1 MKKILQKENIE
12 KSEENV
18 SRSTSN
24 GMKNKIPIIIIIVGL
39 VIGLGII
46 FIGGSKGNN
55 TNTNGTNNVVQG
67 STDNIEVKD
76 GVQYI
81 TVNVKGGYSPRVTTA
96 KAGIPTKLIM
106 KTNGTY
112 DCSAALRVS
121 SVGFQKVLPNTG
133 EETIDLGTPVAGV
146 PTRGVCGMGMYS
158 FVVNY
163 E

>member
-1 MKKILQKENIE
+1 
-12 KSEENV
+12 
-18 SRSTSN
+18 
-24 GMKNKIPIIIIIVGL
+24 MKNKTPIIIIIIGI

-46 FIGGSKGNN
+46 FLGGAKGNN
-55 TNTNGTNNVVQG
+55 TNGTNTNNTAQG
-67 STDNIEVKD
+67 STQNIEVKD

-81 TVNVKGGYSPRVTTA
+81 TVNVRGGYSPRVTTA

-112 DCSAALRVS
+112 DCSAALRIG
-121 SVGFQKVLPNTG
+121 SVGFQKILQNTG